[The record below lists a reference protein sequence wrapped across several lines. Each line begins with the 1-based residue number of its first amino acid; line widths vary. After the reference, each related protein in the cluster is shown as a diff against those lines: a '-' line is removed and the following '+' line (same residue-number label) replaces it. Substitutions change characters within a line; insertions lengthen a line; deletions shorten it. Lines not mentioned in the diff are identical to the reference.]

1 MKILDCTLRDGGY
14 YTGWD
19 FNDNLVNSYFDLI
32 KHLPIDIV
40 EVGYRGNKTK
50 KSYFGEYYFLTKTK
64 LQSIKKKIGKKTK
77 VSVMIDLK
85 DWKTPKALETNL
97 RDCNKCIDIIR
108 FAVDPKKISEIKEY
122 IKITKKLG
130 FTVAVNLMYTHL
142 ILKDV
147 EIILNIIKLKKYFD
161 IIYLVDSYGALVPGD
176 IGKIIDK
183 IKLIDKNLKI
193 GFHSH
198 NNLELALSNS
208 IEAINR
214 GVDFVDCTF
223 TGMGRGAGNL
233 KTELLLSYLG
243 IKHNKIKINNFKN
256 IGTVVDMLEEI
267 KSKEKWGT
275 SLPYMISGSTNS
287 PQSEAMQLI
296 KSKRYNMTDIVTYL
310 YKKNEKDINII
321 KNLNFKKKEV
331 LIIGGGM
338 SVKKKIDYLKEFL
351 KENKNIFVIFSS
363 SRNTELF
370 NNISSRSITCITGN
384 EIVKIKKNYLKKNK
398 FIINDLI
405 DEKTLLPKKTINF
418 YKIKKNILSKK
429 VNNSPLAISLAL
441 AHEINAKKIFLVG
454 FDGFKE
460 TDKINDYNLFNENQK
475 ILNFYDNRL
484 NLIFLS
490 ETTYD
495 TKNKTSIFKY
505 LT

>member
-19 FNDNLVNSYFDLI
+19 FSDNLVNSYFDLV

-77 VSVMIDLK
+77 ISVMIDLK
-85 DWKTPKALETNL
+85 DWKTPKELETNL
-97 RDCNKCIDIIR
+97 KDCKTCVDIIR
-108 FAVDPKKISEIKEY
+108 FAVDPKKISKIKEY
-122 IKITKKLG
+122 LKITKKLG
-130 FTVAVNLMYTHL
+130 FIVAVNLMYTHL
-142 ILKDV
+142 ILNDEKITLD
-147 EIILNIIKLKKYFD
+147 IIKLKKYFD
-161 IIYLVDSYGALVPGD
+161 IMYLVDSYGTLIPGD
-176 IGKIIDK
+176 IGNIIKK
-183 IKLIDKNLKI
+183 IKLIDKNLNV

-208 IEAINR
+208 IEAINH
-214 GVDFVDCTF
+214 GIDFVDCTF

-243 IKHNKIKINNFKN
+243 IKLNKIRINNFKN
-256 IGTVVDMLEEI
+256 IGRVVDMFEEI
-267 KSKEKWGT
+267 RSKEKWGAT
-275 SLPYMISGSTNS
+275 LPYMISGSTNS

-296 KSKRYNMTDIVTYL
+296 KSKRYDMTDIVTYL
-310 YKKNEKDINII
+310 YNKKKKKINII

-331 LIIGGGM
+331 LIIGGGI
-338 SVKKKIDYLKEFL
+338 SVKKKINYLREFL

-363 SRNTELF
+363 SRNVELF
-370 NNISSRSITCITGN
+370 NNISSKSITCITGN
-384 EIVKIKKNYLKKNK
+384 EIVKIKKNYFKKNK

-405 DEKTLLPKKTINF
+405 DDKTLLPKKTQNF
-418 YKIKKNILSKK
+418 YKLKKNILSKNI
-429 VNNSPLAISLAL
+429 NNSPLAISLAA
-441 AHEINAKKIFLVG
+441 AHEIDAKKIFLIG
-454 FDGFKE
+454 FDGFNKI
-460 TDKINDYNLFNENQK
+460 DKINDYSLFNENQK

-484 NLIFLS
+484 NIIFLS
-490 ETTYD
+490 ETSYD
-495 TKNKTSIFKY
+495 VKNRSSIFKY
-505 LT
+505 LK

>member
-19 FNDNLVNSYFDLI
+19 FSDNLVNSYFDLV

-77 VSVMIDLK
+77 ISVMIDLK
-85 DWKTPKALETNL
+85 DWKTPKELETNL
-97 RDCNKCIDIIR
+97 KDCKTCVDIIR
-108 FAVDPKKISEIKEY
+108 FAVDPKKISKIKEY
-122 IKITKKLG
+122 LKITKKLG
-130 FTVAVNLMYTHL
+130 FIVAVNLMYTHL
-142 ILKDV
+142 ILNDEKITLD
-147 EIILNIIKLKKYFD
+147 IIKLKKYFD
-161 IIYLVDSYGALVPGD
+161 IMYLVDSYGTLIPGD
-176 IGKIIDK
+176 IGSIIKK
-183 IKLIDKNLKI
+183 IKLIDKNLNV

-208 IEAINR
+208 IEAINH
-214 GVDFVDCTF
+214 GIDFVDCTF

-243 IKHNKIKINNFKN
+243 IKLNKIKINNFKN
-256 IGTVVDMLEEI
+256 IGRVVDMFEEI
-267 KSKEKWGT
+267 RSKEKWGAT
-275 SLPYMISGSTNS
+275 LPYMISGSTNS

-296 KSKRYNMTDIVTYL
+296 KSKRYDMTDIVTYL
-310 YKKNEKDINII
+310 YNKKKKKINII

-331 LIIGGGM
+331 LIIGGGI
-338 SVKKKIDYLKEFL
+338 SVKKKINYLKEFL

-363 SRNTELF
+363 SRNVELF
-370 NNISSRSITCITGN
+370 NNISSKSITCITGN
-384 EIVKIKKNYLKKNK
+384 EIVKIKKNYFKKNK

-405 DEKTLLPKKTINF
+405 DDKTLLPKKTQNF
-418 YKIKKNILSKK
+418 YKLKKNILSKNI
-429 VNNSPLAISLAL
+429 NNSPLAISLAA
-441 AHEINAKKIFLVG
+441 AHEIDAKKIFLIG
-454 FDGFKE
+454 FDGFNKI
-460 TDKINDYNLFNENQK
+460 DKINDYSLFNENQK

-484 NLIFLS
+484 NIIFLS

-495 TKNKTSIFKY
+495 VKNRSSIFKY
-505 LT
+505 LK

>member
-19 FNDNLVNSYFDLI
+19 FSDNLVNSYFDLV

-77 VSVMIDLK
+77 ISVMIDLK
-85 DWKTPKALETNL
+85 DWKTPKELETNL
-97 RDCNKCIDIIR
+97 KDCKTCVDIIR
-108 FAVDPKKISEIKEY
+108 FAVDPKKISKIKEY
-122 IKITKKLG
+122 LKITKKLG
-130 FTVAVNLMYTHL
+130 FIVAVNLMYTHL
-142 ILKDV
+142 ILNDEKITLD
-147 EIILNIIKLKKYFD
+147 IIKLKKYFD
-161 IIYLVDSYGALVPGD
+161 IMYLVDSYGTLIPGD
-176 IGKIIDK
+176 IGSIIKK
-183 IKLIDKNLKI
+183 IKLIDKNLNV

-208 IEAINR
+208 IEAINH
-214 GVDFVDCTF
+214 GIDFVDCTF

-243 IKHNKIKINNFKN
+243 IKLNKIRINNFKN
-256 IGTVVDMLEEI
+256 IGRVVDMFEEI
-267 KSKEKWGT
+267 RSKEKWGAT
-275 SLPYMISGSTNS
+275 LPYMISGSTNS

-296 KSKRYNMTDIVTYL
+296 KSKRYDMTDIVTYL
-310 YKKNEKDINII
+310 YNKKKKKINII

-331 LIIGGGM
+331 LIIGGGI
-338 SVKKKIDYLKEFL
+338 SVKKKINYLKEFL

-363 SRNTELF
+363 SRNVELF
-370 NNISSRSITCITGN
+370 NNISSKSITCITGN
-384 EIVKIKKNYLKKNK
+384 EIVKIKKNYFKKNK

-405 DEKTLLPKKTINF
+405 DDKTLLPKKTQNF
-418 YKIKKNILSKK
+418 YKLKKNILSKNI
-429 VNNSPLAISLAL
+429 NNSPLAISLAA
-441 AHEINAKKIFLVG
+441 AHEIDAKKIFLIG
-454 FDGFKE
+454 FDGFNKI
-460 TDKINDYNLFNENQK
+460 DKINDYSLFNENQK

-484 NLIFLS
+484 NIIFLS

-495 TKNKTSIFKY
+495 VKNRSSIFKY
-505 LT
+505 LK

>member
-19 FNDNLVNSYFDLI
+19 FSDNLVNSYFDLI

-64 LQSIKKKIGKKTK
+64 LQNIKKKIGKKTK
-77 VSVMIDLK
+77 ISVMIDLK
-85 DWKTPKALETNL
+85 DWKTPKALEANL
-97 RDCNKCIDIIR
+97 QDCKKCVDIIR

-122 IKITKKLG
+122 LKITKKLG

-142 ILKDV
+142 ILEDEK
-147 EIILNIIKLKKYFD
+147 IISNIIKLKKYFG
-161 IIYLVDSYGALVPGD
+161 IMYLVDSYGTLIPGD
-176 IGKIIDK
+176 IGKIINK

-208 IEAINR
+208 IEAINH
-214 GVDFVDCTF
+214 GIDFVDCTF

-243 IKHNKIKINNFKN
+243 IKHNNLKINNFKN
-256 IGTVVDMLEEI
+256 IGTVVDMFEEI
-267 KSKEKWGT
+267 RSKEKWGAT
-275 SLPYMISGSTNS
+275 LPYMISGSTNS

-310 YKKNEKDINII
+310 FKKNEKEINII
-321 KNLNFKKKEV
+321 KNLDLKKKEV
-331 LIIGGGM
+331 LIIGGGL

-363 SRNTELF
+363 SRNIGLF
-370 NNISSRSITCITGN
+370 NNMSQRSLTCITGN
-384 EIVKIKKNYLKKNK
+384 EIVKIKKNYLKQNK

-405 DEKTLLPKKTINF
+405 DDKTLLPKKTQNF
-418 YKIKKNILSKK
+418 YKLKKNILSKNI
-429 VNNSPLAISLAL
+429 NNSPLAISLAA
-441 AHEINAKKIFLVG
+441 AHEFKAKKIFLIG
-454 FDGFKE
+454 FDGFGK
-460 TDKINDYNLFNENQK
+460 TDRINDYSLFKENQK
-475 ILNFYDNRL
+475 ILTFYDKRL
-484 NLIFLS
+484 NMIFLS
-490 ETTYD
+490 KTSYD
-495 TKNKTSIFKY
+495 IKNESSIFKY
-505 LT
+505 LK

>member
-19 FNDNLVNSYFDLI
+19 FSDNLVNSYFDLV

-77 VSVMIDLK
+77 ISVMIDLK
-85 DWKTPKALETNL
+85 DWKTPKELETNL
-97 RDCNKCIDIIR
+97 KDCKTCVDIIR
-108 FAVDPKKISEIKEY
+108 FAVDPKKISKIKEY
-122 IKITKKLG
+122 LKITKKLG
-130 FTVAVNLMYTHL
+130 FIVAVNLMYTHL
-142 ILKDV
+142 ILNDEKITLD
-147 EIILNIIKLKKYFD
+147 IIKLKKYFD
-161 IIYLVDSYGALVPGD
+161 IMYLVDSYGTLIPGD
-176 IGKIIDK
+176 IGNIIKK
-183 IKLIDKNLKI
+183 IKLIDKNLNV

-208 IEAINR
+208 IEAINH
-214 GVDFVDCTF
+214 GIDFVDCTF

-243 IKHNKIKINNFKN
+243 IKLNKIRINNFKN
-256 IGTVVDMLEEI
+256 IGRVVDMFEEI
-267 KSKEKWGT
+267 RSKEKWGAT
-275 SLPYMISGSTNS
+275 LPYMISGSTNS

-296 KSKRYNMTDIVTYL
+296 KSKRYDMTDIVTYL
-310 YKKNEKDINII
+310 YNKKKKKINII

-331 LIIGGGM
+331 LIIGGGI
-338 SVKKKIDYLKEFL
+338 SVKKKINYLKEFL

-363 SRNTELF
+363 SRNVELF
-370 NNISSRSITCITGN
+370 NNISSKSITCITGN
-384 EIVKIKKNYLKKNK
+384 EIVKIKKNYFKKNK

-405 DEKTLLPKKTINF
+405 DDKTLLPKKTQNF
-418 YKIKKNILSKK
+418 YKLKKNILSKNI
-429 VNNSPLAISLAL
+429 NNSPLAISLAA
-441 AHEINAKKIFLVG
+441 AHEIDAKKIFLIG
-454 FDGFKE
+454 FDGFNKI
-460 TDKINDYNLFNENQK
+460 DKINDYSLFNENQK

-484 NLIFLS
+484 NIIFLS
-490 ETTYD
+490 ETSYD
-495 TKNKTSIFKY
+495 VKNRSSIFKY
-505 LT
+505 LK

>member
-19 FNDNLVNSYFDLI
+19 FSDNLVNSYFDLV

-85 DWKTPKALETNL
+85 DWKTPKELETNL

-142 ILKDV
+142 ILKDDK
-147 EIILNIIKLKKYFD
+147 IILNIIKLKKYFD

-208 IEAINR
+208 IEAMNR

-256 IGTVVDMLEEI
+256 IGTVVGMLEEI

-310 YKKNEKDINII
+310 
-321 KNLNFKKKEV
+321 
-331 LIIGGGM
+331 
-338 SVKKKIDYLKEFL
+338 
-351 KENKNIFVIFSS
+351 
-363 SRNTELF
+363 
-370 NNISSRSITCITGN
+370 
-384 EIVKIKKNYLKKNK
+384 
-398 FIINDLI
+398 
-405 DEKTLLPKKTINF
+405 
-418 YKIKKNILSKK
+418 
-429 VNNSPLAISLAL
+429 
-441 AHEINAKKIFLVG
+441 
-454 FDGFKE
+454 
-460 TDKINDYNLFNENQK
+460 
-475 ILNFYDNRL
+475 
-484 NLIFLS
+484 
-490 ETTYD
+490 
-495 TKNKTSIFKY
+495 
-505 LT
+505 

>member
-19 FNDNLVNSYFDLI
+19 FSDNLVNSYFDLV

-77 VSVMIDLK
+77 ISVMIDLK
-85 DWKTPKALETNL
+85 DWKTPKELETNL
-97 RDCNKCIDIIR
+97 KDCKTCVDIIR
-108 FAVDPKKISEIKEY
+108 FAVDPKKISKIKEY
-122 IKITKKLG
+122 LKITKKLG
-130 FTVAVNLMYTHL
+130 FIVAVNLMYTHL
-142 ILKDV
+142 ILNDEKITLD
-147 EIILNIIKLKKYFD
+147 IIKLKKYFD
-161 IIYLVDSYGALVPGD
+161 IMYLVDSYGTLIPGD
-176 IGKIIDK
+176 IGSIIKK
-183 IKLIDKNLKI
+183 IKLIDKNLNV

-208 IEAINR
+208 IEAINH
-214 GVDFVDCTF
+214 GIDFVDCTF

-243 IKHNKIKINNFKN
+243 IKLNKIRINNFKN
-256 IGTVVDMLEEI
+256 IGRVVDMFEEI
-267 KSKEKWGT
+267 RSKEKWGAT
-275 SLPYMISGSTNS
+275 LPYMISGSTNS

-296 KSKRYNMTDIVTYL
+296 KSKRYDMTDIVTYL
-310 YKKNEKDINII
+310 YNKKKKKINII

-331 LIIGGGM
+331 LIIGGGI
-338 SVKKKIDYLKEFL
+338 SVKKKINYLKEFL

-363 SRNTELF
+363 SRNVELF
-370 NNISSRSITCITGN
+370 NNISSKSITCITGN
-384 EIVKIKKNYLKKNK
+384 EIVKIKKNYFKKNK

-405 DEKTLLPKKTINF
+405 DDKTLLPKKTQNF
-418 YKIKKNILSKK
+418 YKLKKNILSKNI
-429 VNNSPLAISLAL
+429 NNSPLAISLAA
-441 AHEINAKKIFLVG
+441 AHEIDAKKIFLIG
-454 FDGFKE
+454 FDGFNKI
-460 TDKINDYNLFNENQK
+460 DKINDYSLFNENQK

-484 NLIFLS
+484 NIIFLS
-490 ETTYD
+490 ETSYD
-495 TKNKTSIFKY
+495 VKNRSSIFKY
-505 LT
+505 LK